1 MGKRLSKE
9 DVSSSTTERYLM
21 DGDHV
26 VVDFDS
32 TDQKFGAGEELRR
45 YVYGPG
51 VDERIVMIDEA
62 STGVEPTHHFYHT
75 NHQGSVIAT
84 SDEAGELIDT
94 YTYDEFGNSD
104 TLTGNPYRYTGR
116 RLDEE
121 TGLYYY
127 RARYYA
133 PAIGK
138 FLQTDPVGYED
149 QMNLYAYV
157 GNDPM
162 NKIDPTGKFINVIVG
177 LVIGVAVDA
186 AIQYATTGTIDPVQL
201 AIAGAMG
208 AVTSGA
214 SAVAASVVK
223 STVAKG
229 AIEVGV
235 DVIASGLAGAVG
247 AAVLSGSENSE
258 RTAGDIAGVAMMA
271 SGGDMVTTAA
281 VSSTAKAAGVDA
293 PVDVDN
299 NARKV
304 KVSKAGMA
312 VAAIQGTTAAVVGVI
327 LGDSAEDAADAN

>member
-32 TDQKFGAGEELRR
+32 TDQKFGAGEEMRR

-51 VDERIVMIDEA
+51 VDERIVMIDEEA
-62 STGVEPTHHFYHT
+62 TGAEPTHHFYHT

-84 SDEAGELIDT
+84 SDEAGALIDT

-133 PAIGK
+133 PAIGR

-162 NKIDPTGKFINVIVG
+162 NRNDPTGEVAFTLGAEIVITVG
-177 LVIGVAVDA
+177 EFSVDLSGGVYLD
-186 AIQYATTGTIDPVQL
+186 TDG
-201 AIAGAMG
+201 
-208 AVTSGA
+208 
-214 SAVAASVVK
+214 
-223 STVAKG
+223 
-229 AIEVGV
+229 EVGV
-235 DVIASGLAGAVG
+235 YGSYGGSDPLTPTETEAVGLQVGLSVVEAGVFDSSESLVGTSTNLNVDTEIGGGTVVLNENGDRVGIQAGAGPGIG
-247 AAVLSGSENSE
+247 ASKTQTKGKK
-258 RTAGDIAGVAMMA
+258 AGVKVPLIPKIIEKVA
-271 SGGDMVTTAA
+271 DTIEDLKETAEMITES
-281 VSSTAKAAGVDA
+281 V
-293 PVDVDN
+293 
-299 NARKV
+299 
-304 KVSKAGMA
+304 
-312 VAAIQGTTAAVVGVI
+312 
-327 LGDSAEDAADAN
+327 EDTES